1 VADDQKIT
9 NEPQPTAA
17 VSANT
22 SAAAAASWAEAAA
35 STHLGHAVLG
45 SRTQGGGET
54 GKTCL

>member
-45 SRTQGGGET
+45 ERTQGGGET